1 MLYPLNKVVNLKDPL
16 KMFTANFQIV
26 FQTGSP
32 LATLVDSENIEL
44 RCQSFGLPKITGD
57 KTEVDWSGFHRK
69 YAGKQTRHGE
79 WKIQVT
85 EVWDATL
92 TEVFRVWNNQYHN
105 FKNGTISLLNE
116 YTATVNVALVNP
128 DLYDPKPAGITRYD
142 MRMYDVFPTEVSFPT
157 VSTSKSD
164 PINIDVTL
172 SYNHFLLGSE
182 ITD

>member
-26 FQTGSP
+26 FQAGSQ
-32 LATLVDSENIEL
+32 LASMLDSENIEL
-44 RCQSFGLPKITGD
+44 RCQTFSLPKITGD

-69 YAGKQTRHGE
+69 YAGKQTRAGE

-92 TEVFRVWNNQYHN
+92 TELFKVWNNQYHN

-142 MRMYDVFPTEVSFPT
+142 MRLYDVFPTEVSFPT
-157 VSTSKSD
+157 ISTSKSD

-172 SYNHFLLGSE
+172 SYNHFLLGDE
-182 ITD
+182 ITG